1 MITMICRTQR
11 VRWLMLATCALLGG
25 CGDGGGGNIGTG
37 GTPSPTPIPSP
48 TPSPSPS
55 PTPSTNINFTVSGLR
70 PGQQLTLANGA
81 DQAQVTANGAFSFA
95 KPVAVGSAYSITI
108 VAGPSVDSCT
118 LDNAAGTVAVAVNVT
133 VACGPTAIHNF
144 SMQDGRPDVSPGTAG
159 TVSPQIVV
167 ASDGNI
173 YGTAETGGGLGK
185 GTIFRMTPTGDFAV
199 LHNFT
204 GNVTDGSY
212 PKGPLI
218 EGPGGYLYGTT
229 ALGGANGSGTLFK
242 ITRSGDFTLL
252 YSFGDRINP
261 TGPLV
266 QDGGHFYGTV
276 ANAIFDYQEST
287 GRLSLIYSLSPGE
300 HRFFESP
307 LTLAGNGD
315 LLTVTTSDFTTTG
328 LRTTDARLIRVT
340 PRGVVSVVHS
350 FSLQEGY
357 SFSGNLLL
365 DNDGNIYGVASGSEQ
380 PTSRAGD
387 IFKVS
392 SSGVFSILHQ
402 FAGTEGAYPVGLTWG
417 TDGSMYGATNTG
429 LLQSNVRGTIFRIT
443 KEGVFT
449 YLYTFDGGAAGAYP
463 GSALVL
469 GRSAVPLSDP
479 LDIFYGTTD
488 RGGTNN
494 LGTIFK
500 Y

>member
-1 MITMICRTQR
+1 MISRTQR

-37 GTPSPTPIPSP
+37 GTPSPTPIP

-118 LDNAAGTVAVAVNVT
+118 LGNAAGTVAVAVNVT
-133 VACGPTAIHNF
+133 VACGPTAIHSF
-144 SMQDGRPDVSPGTAG
+144 SMQDGRPNDSPGTAG

-173 YGTAETGGGLGK
+173 YGTAYSGGGLGK

-204 GNVTDGSY
+204 GNATDGSY

-252 YSFGDRINP
+252 YSFGFGDRINP
-261 TGPLV
+261 TGSLI
-266 QDGGHFYGTV
+266 QDGAHFYGTV
-276 ANAIFDYQEST
+276 ANAIFDYQESS
-287 GRLSLIYSLSPGE
+287 GRLSLIYSLSPEE

-307 LTLAGNGD
+307 LTLARNGD
-315 LLTVTTSDFTTTG
+315 LLTVTTSDFTITG
-328 LRTTDARLIRVT
+328 QRTTDARLIRVT

-350 FSLQEGY
+350 FSLQDGDG
-357 SFSGNLLL
+357 FSGNLLL
-365 DNDGNIYGVASGSEQ
+365 DDDGNIYGVAAQSEQ
-380 PTSRAGD
+380 PTSIGGN

-402 FAGTEGAYPVGLTWG
+402 FAGNYPVGLTWG
-417 TDGSMYGATNTG
+417 TDGSMYGATNIG
-429 LLQSNVRGTIFRIT
+429 GGTIFRIT

-463 GSALVL
+463 GSTLVL

-479 LDIFYGTTD
+479 LDIFYGTTN